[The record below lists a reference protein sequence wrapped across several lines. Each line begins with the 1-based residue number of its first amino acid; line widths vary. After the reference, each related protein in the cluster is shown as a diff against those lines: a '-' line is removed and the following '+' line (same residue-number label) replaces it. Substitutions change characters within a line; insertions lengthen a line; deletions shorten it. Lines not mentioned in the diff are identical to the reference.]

1 MSSLV
6 ERLRVRSDRKPV
18 YNIDDWDDGEDLDLK
33 RPGSGL
39 DQQKIER
46 IVRDDAVCS
55 SRVVFCCCFLD
66 LVFGFCQFPLGCD
79 VCNWVVKLFDFCFF
93 ERQRKFSLIM
103 KIKR

>member
-18 YNIDDWDDGEDLDLK
+18 YNIDDWDDGEELDLK
-33 RPGSGL
+33 KTGPSS

-55 SRVVFCCCFLD
+55 CSFSVVF
-66 LVFGFCQFPLGCD
+66 
-79 VCNWVVKLFDFCFF
+79 VVVISF
-93 ERQRKFSLIM
+93 
-103 KIKR
+103 